1 MVYSGGGGKQRG
13 GARGGEGRGANAA
26 GPLSL
31 QKEQESLADL
41 VAAPKL
47 WLCLRAAHDVL
58 RWFPIIAECAGE
70 HQWVRFRGGGPP
82 PPPFPD
88 LLQIKDLQA
97 RGFGSAHS
105 KGFSGFWL
113 LFTTNCMPDG
123 DICQWLK
130 WVGAEKRLT
139 QGEAWR
145 ARIRIA
151 M

>member
-41 VAAPKL
+41 VSAPKL
-47 WLCLRAAHDVL
+47 WLCLRAAHYVL

-105 KGFSGFWL
+105 KGVSGANLGSAHSKGFSGFWL

-123 DICQWLK
+123 DICQWLNGRERRK
-130 WVGAEKRLT
+130 D
-139 QGEAWR
+139 
-145 ARIRIA
+145 
-151 M
+151 